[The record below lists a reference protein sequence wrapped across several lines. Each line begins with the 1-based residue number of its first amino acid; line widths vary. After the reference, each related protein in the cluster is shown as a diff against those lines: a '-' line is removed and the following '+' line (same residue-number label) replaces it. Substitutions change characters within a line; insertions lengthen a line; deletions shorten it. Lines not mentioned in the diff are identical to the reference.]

1 MIYVLYSN
9 TYYEHKR
16 KESVFFFIKTRDNS
30 FSSYPLPPLPT
41 PPPLSSIELEQY
53 LFQIY
58 LFHLHIFKMRD
69 RKLGRAHVKYPI
81 NKLSKQINLSLLLV
95 SFQEVLLFDFVK
107 QNLFPSFCSNKS
119 NKGGKYRK

>member
-9 TYYEHKR
+9 TDYEQKR

-30 FSSYPLPPLPT
+30 FPSYPLSPPP

-53 LFQIY
+53 LLQIY

-69 RKLGRAHVKYPI
+69 RKLGRAHAKFPR

-95 SFQEVLLFDFVK
+95 SFQEVLPFDLVK

-119 NKGGKYRK
+119 NKGGKYGR